1 LKTIY
6 FVLGQTATGKTA
18 RAAKLARETNG
29 ELINCDSRQVYKHLN
44 IITGKTDNPLDIPM
58 HMVDLV
64 DPSVRYSAHEYAVE
78 TKKVI
83 DEMVGRGKTPIII
96 GGTGLY
102 AYYLLHLNPDH
113 KTSALLDQ
121 KESMRIDALDIYE
134 LEQEIT
140 QHDPRALEKL
150 NPSDRANPHRLG
162 SLLKKIL
169 DPDYVS
175 PLFPTVTLADTS
187 TIKATVLLHDNPEEM
202 RARIS
207 NRVTSR
213 IKNGAIEECQQ
224 LLNQGYT
231 SEMPGLQTLGYA
243 QIFSHLRGECTIEEA
258 EGIWIDK
265 EYQYARRQKLYLSKY
280 ISEATFER
288 V

>member
-1 LKTIY
+1 MKTIY

-44 IITGKTDNPLDIPM
+44 IITGKTDNPTDVPM
-58 HMVDLV
+58 HMVDIV
-64 DPSVRYSAHEYAVE
+64 DPLIRYSAHEYSVE

-83 DEMVGRGKTPIII
+83 SDLILRNITPIIV

-102 AYYLLHLNPDH
+102 AYYLLHLNPNH

-121 KESMRIDALDIYE
+121 KECVRIDSLDIYE
-134 LEQEIT
+134 LEKEIT
-140 QHDPRALEKL
+140 RQDPHALEKL

-175 PLFPTVTLADTS
+175 PLFPTVTLADSS

-258 EGIWIDK
+258 EGVWIDK
-265 EYQYARRQKLYLSKY
+265 ECQYARRQKRYLSKY
-280 ISEATFER
+280 IPEATFER

>member
-1 LKTIY
+1 MKTIY
-6 FVLGQTATGKTA
+6 FILGQTSTGKTA
-18 RAAKLARETNG
+18 RTAKLAREVDG

-44 IITGKTDNPLDIPM
+44 IITGKTDNPTYVPM
-58 HMVDLV
+58 HMVDIV

-83 DEMVGRGKTPIII
+83 ADLIRRNKTPIIV

-121 KESMRIDALDIYE
+121 KESARIDALDIYE
-134 LEQEIT
+134 LEKEIT
-140 QHDPRALEKL
+140 RLDPLAIEKL
-150 NPSDRANPHRLG
+150 NSSDRANPHRLG
-162 SLLKKIL
+162 SLLKKL
-169 DPDYVS
+169 MDPDYVS

-187 TIKATVLLHDNPEEM
+187 TIKVTVLLHADPEVM
-202 RARIS
+202 QTRIS
-207 NRVTSR
+207 DRVTSR

-224 LLNQGYT
+224 LIAKGYT
-231 SEMPGLQTLGYA
+231 SDMPGLQTLGYA
-243 QIFSHLRGECTIEEA
+243 QLFSHLRGECSIEEA
-258 EGIWIDK
+258 SEVWMHK
-265 EYQYARRQKLYLSKY
+265 EYQYARRQKLYLKKY
-280 ISEATFER
+280 ISEATFEM